1 MKAIA
6 ISGNSRSGKTTLC
19 EIIIKGLRDRGYS
32 VGSVKEIH
40 GGEFKLDPVE
50 RTNTN
55 RHRSAGSELVVARG
69 DNETGVFYQGK
80 LPISKILSF
89 FDYDFIILEG
99 VNDCNCARILTA
111 HTEDELDR
119 RMDERVIAISG
130 VIANSGVKEIKNL
143 PVINVLE
150 APEELIQ
157 FVLEHAF
164 EPLNNFHCGK
174 CGHHDC
180 RELAGLIAQGK
191 AKRSDC
197 AIYESNVELLLD
209 GKPLPMVPFVQD
221 IIKGAV
227 LGMAKELRGFENNK
241 EIVLRIKE

>member
-6 ISGNSRSGKTTLC
+6 ISGNSHSGKTTTC
-19 EIIIKGLRDRGYS
+19 EILIKGLRARGYS

-40 GGEFKLDPVE
+40 GKDIKLDPVE

-55 RHRSAGSELVVARG
+55 RHKAAGSELVVARG
-69 DNETGVFYQGK
+69 EDETGVLYQGR

-99 VNDCNCARILTA
+99 VNDCNCPRILTA
-111 HTEDELDR
+111 HTEEELDR
-119 RMDERVIAISG
+119 RMDDRVIAISG

-143 PVINVLE
+143 PVISALE
-150 APEELIQ
+150 TPEEFIE
-157 FVLEHAF
+157 FVIEHAF
-164 EPLNNFHCGK
+164 EPLNDFHCGK
-174 CGHHDC
+174 CGHQNC
-180 RELAGLIAQGK
+180 KEMAGLIAQGK

-197 AIYESNVELLLD
+197 AIYKSDIELLLD

-227 LGMAKELRGFENNK
+227 FGMVKELRGFENNK
-241 EIVLRIKE
+241 DIVLRIRK